1 MDENERIWSESEIL
15 QVLAGLM
22 QATEAVPWPV
32 RFLMR
37 PWNKALIAA
46 GAAFAGD
53 HALEKTFYGSLEQ
66 SMLEDFE

>member
-1 MDENERIWSESEIL
+1 
-15 QVLAGLM
+15 
-22 QATEAVPWPV
+22 
-32 RFLMR
+32 MR